1 MESIHIKT
9 VDPISQDLLRSAA
22 RRGIDLNWERYE
34 KQQPQDGFLRT
45 GLSCPYGCMQGPC
58 RIDPFGRGAAKGLC
72 GLERDGMAAAL
83 LLRLCVNGA
92 LEAVNL
98 AGKAGE
104 AVAPAWPAA
113 LGKVADAALGKL
125 GGGTLSSAEI
135 FTAAAALARPAEAA
149 PALVRRAL
157 RLGLLTLGLS
167 AIRPSR
173 AADAPAPF
181 TAGYG
186 VLAGQAATVG
196 VCGQVAPAFVDAL
209 VAATQESKAAVRV
222 VSLGSWIGG
231 KTLLP
236 MVCTSGEAELLIAS
250 GAIDAVLC
258 GPVAGAAVPALCAEL
273 GLPVFTPAE
282 ADAKAVVAA
291 ALETRAR
298 GGSALAADVAAV
310 GSGEVI
316 SAETLAAELKADAKR
331 DLAVI
336 GGVDALQS
344 SLGWLP
350 TELPPALA
358 AAGCKVATWGDAAL
372 WMAKRGFVG
381 GNAGVQA
388 RVLDG
393 ARAALDALE
402 AAAAAGGL
410 ARLRGLGFVGLG
422 GTRDLATALGAAA
435 LGARVCVAVPLP
447 LWGSQGARN
456 ALDAAI
462 ASCGG
467 AFAHF
472 DHPASA
478 DDVRAWFEKR

>member
-22 RRGIDLNWERYE
+22 HRGIDLNWERYE

-45 GLSCPYGCMQGPC
+45 GLSCPYGCLQGPC
-58 RIDPFGRGAAKGLC
+58 RIDPFGRGATKGLC
-72 GLERDGMAAAL
+72 GLERDGMVAAM

-98 AGKAGE
+98 AGKAE
-104 AVAPAWPAA
+104 QAVVPVWPAA
-113 LGKVADAALGKL
+113 LGKLATAALGKL
-125 GGGTLSSAEI
+125 GGGELSSAEI

-149 PALVRRAL
+149 PILVRRAL

-167 AIRPSR
+167 GLRSSR
-173 AADAPAPF
+173 AAVGPAAF
-181 TAGYG
+181 SAGYG
-186 VLAGQAATVG
+186 VLAGDAATIG
-196 VCGQVAPAFVDAL
+196 VCGQVAPAFVDEL
-209 VAATQESKAAVRV
+209 VASAKKSTSAVRV

-231 KTLLP
+231 KALLP
-236 MVCTSGEAELLIAS
+236 MACTFGEAELVIAS
-250 GAIDAVLC
+250 GAIDAVVC

-273 GLPVFTPAE
+273 GIPAFTPAD
-282 ADAKAVVAA
+282 ADAKAIIAA
-291 ALETRAR
+291 AVKGQAKAERAM
-298 GGSALAADVAAV
+298 AADPAAV
-310 GSGEVI
+310 GTGEVI
-316 SAETLAAELKADAKR
+316 SAETLAGELTSDTKH

-336 GGVDALQS
+336 GGVDTLQS

-358 AAGCKVATWGDAAL
+358 AANCRVATWGDAAL
-372 WMAKRGFVG
+372 WMAKRGFTG
-381 GNAGVQA
+381 GNPGVQA

-393 ARAALDALE
+393 ARGTLDALDA
-402 AAAAAGGL
+402 AASAGGL
-410 ARLRGLGFVGLG
+410 SRLRGIAFSGLG

-447 LWGSQGARN
+447 MWGSAGATD
-456 ALDAAI
+456 ALAA
-462 ASCGG
+462 AVAECGG
-467 AFAHF
+467 TFAHF

-478 DDVRAWFEKR
+478 DEIRAWFEKR